1 MDRLIFHIDVNS
13 AYLSWEAA
21 YALSHGETL
30 DYRTIPSI
38 VGGDQEKRHGIVLAK
53 SIPSKKFGIQ
63 TGESI
68 FSARTKCPDLL
79 IIPPNYARY
88 VRASDAMV
96 KVIRE
101 YSNLV
106 QRYSVD
112 EVFVD
117 MTHAKENYM
126 KVAQEISTRIKE
138 ELGFTVNIGIGTN
151 KLMAKMASDFEK
163 PDKIHTLFHDEIETK
178 FWPLDVGDL
187 YMVGRRTKAKLN
199 RRGIKTIGDLARLE
213 PDYILGWLKKP
224 GLMIWNYAN
233 GIEGSDV
240 KASEDVV
247 KSVGNSTTTAF
258 DVDNLLEAKRFILG
272 LCETVGMR
280 LRKIDMCGSVI
291 SVSIKN
297 FDFMYKSH
305 QRKIYCPTD
314 NTNRIYEEAINLF
327 EEMWDGSPIRLF
339 SVSISDLSHNSK
351 MQLSMFEVFDEKGR
365 SLDESVDKIRDMY
378 GYRIVERSTFLHSG
392 IDPII
397 GGVMEERDYPMM
409 KSEL

>member
-1 MDRLIFHIDVNS
+1 MEKLIFHIDVNS

-68 FSARTKCPDLL
+68 FSARTKCPDLF
-79 IIPPNYARY
+79 IVPPHYDRY
-88 VRASDAMV
+88 IRASDSMV
-96 KVIRE
+96 KLIKE

-117 MTHAKENYM
+117 MTHAQNNYM
-126 KVAQEISTRIKE
+126 KVAKEISTRIKE
-138 ELGFTVNIGIGTN
+138 ELGFTVNIGIGPN
-151 KLMAKMASDFEK
+151 KLLAKMASDFEK
-163 PDKIHTLFHDEIETK
+163 PDKIHTLFYEDLERK

-199 RRGIKTIGDLARLE
+199 KRGIKTIGDLAQLE
-213 PDYILGWLKKP
+213 PEYILGWLKKP

-233 GIEGSDV
+233 GIEDSDV
-240 KASEDVV
+240 KAYEDVA

-258 DVDNLLEAKRFILG
+258 DVETEIEARRFLLG

-280 LRKIDMCGSVI
+280 LRKINMCGSVI

-314 NTNRIYEEAINLF
+314 NTNRIYEEAVNLF
-327 EEMWDGSPIRLF
+327 TEMWDKSPIRLF
-339 SVSISDLSHNSK
+339 SVSVSDLTENSK
-351 MQLSMFEVFDEKGR
+351 MQLSMFEEFDEKGKN
-365 SLDESVDKIRDMY
+365 LDESVDKIRDMY
-378 GYRIVERSTFLHSG
+378 GYRMVERSTFLHSG

-397 GGVMEERDYPMM
+397 GGVIEEKDYPMM